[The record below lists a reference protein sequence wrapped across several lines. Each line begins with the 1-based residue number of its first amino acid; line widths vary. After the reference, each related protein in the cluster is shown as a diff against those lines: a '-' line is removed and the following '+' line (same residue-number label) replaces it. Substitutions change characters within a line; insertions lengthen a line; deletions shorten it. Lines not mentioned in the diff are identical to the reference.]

1 MWRRQDDTEAEKDA
15 LARVE
20 REYARLFAELE
31 STQRRYQGLARA
43 VWRVQEDERRRLARE
58 LHDELGQL
66 LTALIHRLD
75 RTAGGDGESGVELAR
90 EALGRVRE
98 LARLLRPPVLDDLGL
113 AAALNWLARQSREHA
128 GLEVT
133 VTTPATLPRL
143 DPDIETLVYRVGQE
157 ALTNAIRHA
166 DARQVAID
174 LQRLG
179 SQLELR
185 VRDDGRGF
193 DPASVL
199 RTNEQGTGLGGMRD
213 RVALFGGTLAVR
225 STPGQ
230 GTEIVAAL
238 ALPDPLAGKAAAR

>member
-1 MWRRQDDTEAEKDA
+1 MWRRQNNTAGASEG

-31 STQRRYQGLARA
+31 ATQRRYQGLARA
-43 VWRVQEDERRRLARE
+43 VWRVQEDERRSLARE

-75 RTAGGDGESGVELAR
+75 RSADDRRDSCVELAR

-113 AAALNWLARQSREHA
+113 AAALSGLARQTREHA

-133 VTTPATLPRL
+133 VATPAALGRV
-143 DPDIETLVYRVGQE
+143 DPDIETLVYRVAQE
-157 ALTNAIRHA
+157 ALTNAVRHA
-166 DARQVAID
+166 GARSAGIS
-174 LQRLG
+174 LERLG

-193 DPASVL
+193 DPECVRQDGA
-199 RTNEQGTGLGGMRD
+199 EGTGLGGMRE
-213 RVALFGGTLAVR
+213 RVALFGGALAVR
-225 STPGQ
+225 SAPGS
-230 GTEIVAAL
+230 GTEIVATL
-238 ALPDPLAGKAAAR
+238 ALPEPGSGNGSGP